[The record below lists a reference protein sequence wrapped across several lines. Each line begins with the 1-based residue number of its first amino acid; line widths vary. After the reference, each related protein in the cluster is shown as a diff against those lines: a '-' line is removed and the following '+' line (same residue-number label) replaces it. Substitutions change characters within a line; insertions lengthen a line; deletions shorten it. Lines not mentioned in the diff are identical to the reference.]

1 MTFEQAAILLLFVG
15 QLVIF
20 ALDRFRME
28 VVALG
33 GLFLGVLIGLVPG
46 SGAFAGFAN
55 PAFITVLEILL
66 IVPVLGRSG
75 LLNRLAARLP
85 AARLGE
91 SGVLGVLCLATAG
104 ISAFM
109 NNIGALALMIP
120 VVTSVCQV
128 ARIDRRRVL
137 MPVSFAALL
146 GGLCSVI
153 GTPANLLVSQQLEQQ
168 TERGFAFFDI
178 AYAGV
183 PAALAGLAAIIW
195 WTRKVLAREFPEEKL
210 SQPPRLVVTEIMVA
224 NGSPLA
230 GLSVADFPGRI
241 HALRRNG
248 RNLLF
253 QRAGTKVEPGDEIL
267 LSVDLPVLEDWLA
280 ENAAQLTAEN
290 TADDASSW
298 VEAVVMPESTIV
310 GSHLVTLESF
320 AMRGVTIAA
329 VATQNPRIEGSLGD
343 VRLGIGDILYLR
355 GDKEAIR
362 ETAEEADILLLQPRE
377 KEPPIERSWISAGAF
392 GFGVLLTAIGLM
404 PPELAFGM
412 VVLVLAAT
420 GALNLRRGLA
430 ELDWPILIML
440 AALIPL
446 GLAVEETGA
455 AAVLAEA
462 LMTALPSENPLLL
475 IAAVLAMAVIITPFV
490 NNASTAIVL
499 GPIAVSVAHSASL
512 PLEPFLIAVAV
523 GASLDFLTPI
533 GHHNNTVVM
542 GIAGHRFTDFFRAGW
557 PVTLA
562 AYLASLAG
570 IWLAWM

>member
-28 VVALG
+28 VVALT
-33 GLFLGVLIGLVPG
+33 GLFIGVLLGLVPG
-46 SGAFAGFAN
+46 GGAFSGFAN
-55 PAFITVLEILL
+55 PAFITVVEILL

-75 LLNRLAARLP
+75 LLEKVAARLP

-91 SGVLGVLCLATAG
+91 SGVLAILCFATAG
-104 ISAFM
+104 LSAFM

-128 ARIDRRRVL
+128 TRLDSRRML

-153 GTPANLLVSQQLEQQ
+153 GTPANLLVSQQLQQQ
-168 TERGFAFFDI
+168 TGQGFAFFDI

-183 PAALAGLAAIIW
+183 PAALVGLATIIW
-195 WTRKVLAREFPEEKL
+195 WTHKVLARKFPEEEL
-210 SQPPRLVVTEIMVA
+210 PTPSRLVVTEIKVVE
-224 NGSPLA
+224 GSPLA
-230 GLSVADFPGRI
+230 SVAVPDFPGCI

-253 QRAGTKVEPGDEIL
+253 QRPGTRVEPDDEIL
-267 LSVDLPVLEDWLA
+267 LSIDLLVLEEWLSKGFVKLA
-280 ENAAQLTAEN
+280 EVHS
-290 TADDASSW
+290 ADDRGRW

-320 AMRGVTIAA
+320 AVRGVTIAA
-329 VATQNPRIEGSLGD
+329 VATQNPRIEGSLAD

-355 GDKEAIR
+355 GHEKAIR
-362 ETAEEADILLLQPRE
+362 EAAEEADILLLQPRVQ
-377 KEPPIERSWISAGAF
+377 EPSGEGSWISVGIFSA
-392 GFGVLLTAIGLM
+392 GVLLTAIGLM
-404 PPELAFGM
+404 PPELAFGL

-420 GALNLRRGLA
+420 GALNLRKGLA

-446 GLAVEETGA
+446 GLAVESTGA
-455 AAVLAEA
+455 AAVLAQA
-462 LMTALPSENPLLL
+462 LLATLPSEHPLLL
-475 IAAVLAMAVIITPFV
+475 VAAVLAMAVIATPFV
-490 NNASTAIVL
+490 NNASTAIAL
-499 GPIAVSVAHSASL
+499 GPIAVSIAHTASL
-512 PLEPFLIAVAV
+512 PLEPFLIAVAI

-542 GIAGHRFTDFFRAGW
+542 GIVGHRFTDFFRAGW

-562 AYLASLAG
+562 AYFTSLAA
-570 IWLAWM
+570 IWFAWM